1 MEIALHHK
9 GADNSAG
16 ILLSGASLGAQLVK
30 NLPVM
35 QETPVQFLGQEDPLK
50 KRTGYPFQYSCL
62 GNPMDRG
69 TWQATVHG
77 LQRIG
82 HDLMTKQQQ

>member
-35 QETPVQFLGQEDPLK
+35 QETPVRFLDWEESNLFFLNHEFGILK
-50 KRTGYPFQYSCL
+50 NILYNFEVKIGSSCSQ
-62 GNPMDRG
+62 NMI
-69 TWQATVHG
+69 AFH
-77 LQRIG
+77 
-82 HDLMTKQQQ
+82 

>member
-35 QETPVQFLGQEDPLK
+35 QETPVRFLDWEESNLFFLNHEFEILK
-50 KRTGYPFQYSCL
+50 NILYNSEVKIGSSCSQNML
-62 GNPMDRG
+62 
-69 TWQATVHG
+69 TFH
-77 LQRIG
+77 
-82 HDLMTKQQQ
+82 

>member
-35 QETPVQFLGQEDPLK
+35 QETPVRFLDWEESNLFFLNHEFGILK
-50 KRTGYPFQYSCL
+50 NILYNFEVKIGSSCSQ
-62 GNPMDRG
+62 NMI
-69 TWQATVHG
+69 TFH
-77 LQRIG
+77 
-82 HDLMTKQQQ
+82 